1 MTLWI
6 IAGVAGVILL
16 ASVYF
21 LTRKRDDDE
30 RWKAR
35 HSHPWD
41 KRAEEPRGTTVA
53 SMPPPAAGIP
63 FRMNLSEELDR
74 ASALE
79 STELWVDDE
88 PTGPVA
94 KIVLTAAGRSDPG
107 KKREHNE
114 DSILVWS
121 EQELYAI
128 ADGMGGYAAGEV
140 ASRLAIETLE
150 RVFTTGELGEPE
162 EEGLPRRGAELMA
175 AIHVA
180 NAAIRAEAAEDDQKT
195 GMGTTLVAARFS
207 PGRNRVYLA
216 HVGDSRCYRI
226 RDGHMRQLTT
236 DHTLGAVGIVGKAAS
251 KLSRAV
257 GAFDEVEVDLVVDEP
272 RPGDHYLLC
281 SDGLYKMLSDAD
293 ILDTVERGSSVE
305 AIVEDLVAGAN
316 ERGGRDNVSVVMV
329 RVDEPEIDPRE
340 SGEHRITG

>member
-6 IAGVAGVILL
+6 IAGVASAILL
-16 ASVYF
+16 AAVF
-21 LTRKRDDDE
+21 VLTRKRDDDE

-41 KRAEEPRGTTVA
+41 KRAEELRGTTVA
-53 SMPPPAAGIP
+53 SLPPPAAGLP
-63 FRMNLSEELDR
+63 FRMSLSEEIDR
-74 ASALE
+74 GSALE

-94 KIVLTAAGRSDPG
+94 KIVLTAAGKSDPG

-114 DSILVWS
+114 DSLLMWP

-140 ASRLAIETLE
+140 ASQLAIETLE
-150 RVFTTGELGEPE
+150 RAFTTGELGEL

-175 AIHVA
+175 AFHLA
-180 NAAIRAEAAEDDQKT
+180 NTAIRAEAKRDDRKT

-236 DHTLGAVGIVGKAAS
+236 DHTLGAVGIVGKAAG

-257 GAFDEVEVDLVVDEP
+257 GAFDVVEVDLVVDEP

-281 SDGLYKMLSDAD
+281 SDGLYKMLSDSD
-293 ILDTVERGSSVE
+293 ILETVERGSSVE

-316 ERGGRDNVSVVMV
+316 DRGGRDNVSVVMV
-329 RVDEPEIDPRE
+329 RVDEPDIDLRE

>member
-1 MTLWI
+1 MTLLI
-6 IAGVAGVILL
+6 IAGVSVVILL
-16 ASVYF
+16 AAVFY

-30 RWKAR
+30 RWQAR

-41 KRAEEPRGTTVA
+41 ERPAEPAGTSAATL
-53 SMPPPAAGIP
+53 PPPAAGLS
-63 FRMNLSEELDR
+63 FKVSLSEELDR

-79 STELWVDDE
+79 STELWMDDE

-94 KIVLTAAGRSDPG
+94 KIVLTAAGKSDPG
-107 KKREHNE
+107 RKRELNE
-114 DSILVWS
+114 DTLLVWS
-121 EQELYAI
+121 EREIYAI

-140 ASRLAIETLE
+140 ASQLAIETLE
-150 RVFTTGELGEPE
+150 RVLTTGELGEL
-162 EEGLPRRGAELMA
+162 EEGLPQRGAELMA
-175 AIHVA
+175 AFRVA
-180 NAAIRAEAAEDDQKT
+180 NAAIRAEAKQDDHKS
-195 GMGTTLVAARFS
+195 GMGTTLIAARFS
-207 PGRNRVYLA
+207 PGRNRVYVA

-236 DHTLGAVGIVGKAAS
+236 DHTLGAVGIVGKSAS

-257 GAFDEVEVDLVVDEP
+257 GAFDHVEVDLVVDEP

-293 ILDTVERGSSVE
+293 ILEVVEAGSSVQ
-305 AIVEDLVAGAN
+305 AIVEALVAEAN
-316 ERGGRDNVSVVMV
+316 DKGGRDNVSVVMV
-329 RVDEPEIDPRE
+329 RVDEPHIDPRE